1 MKAHTHH
8 DHGHAHGPAEAHE
21 PSHAHER
28 AHGGAHGHGH
38 GHAHHAHGP
47 TPERALLAAIV
58 LNAVFLVVELVAGF
72 ASGSLALL
80 SDAGHMVSDVGALTV
95 ALVAQRL
102 RHARPGAGFTFGLR
116 RVPVLGGLINAFSL
130 VAIVALVVREAIGR
144 MFEPSHVDARV
155 VIFTGA
161 AGLVLNVASAWYLHR
176 SGDRSVNMRGAML
189 HLISDAFG
197 SAAAIVSGV
206 VILATGFWL
215 ADPILSLVIA
225 GLILNASW
233 PLLRETTGIV
243 LQRAPLT
250 VDVDAVRAT
259 MLRCPGVLAV
269 HDLHLWE
276 LGSGE
281 SILTAIVETDETDS
295 LEEANHLSDAVRK
308 AILDGFGIDHATLE
322 WRHPEAPDCKPH
334 Y

>member
-1 MKAHTHH
+1 MKAHAHESHGHAHDEDH
-8 DHGHAHGPAEAHE
+8 DHGHAHE
-21 PSHAHER
+21 
-28 AHGGAHGHGH
+28 GAHGHK
-38 GHAHHAHGP
+38 HAHHSHSHGP

-58 LNAVFLVVELVAGF
+58 LNAIFLVVEVITGF
-72 ASGSLALL
+72 MSGSLALL

-102 RHARPGAGFTFGLR
+102 RHAQPGASFTFGLR
-116 RVPVLGGLINAFSL
+116 RVPVLGGLINAFTL
-130 VAIVALVVREAIGR
+130 VAVVALIVREAIGR
-144 MFEPSHVDARV
+144 FVSPHPVEARI
-155 VIFTGA
+155 VIFTGV
-161 AGLVLNVASAWYLHR
+161 AGLILNVASAWYLHR
-176 SGDRSVNMRGAML
+176 SGDRSVNVRGAML
-189 HLISDAFG
+189 HLISDALG
-197 SAAAIVSGV
+197 SAAAVVSGV
-206 VILATGFWL
+206 VILWTGFGL

-225 GLILNASW
+225 GLILHGSW

-259 MLRCPGVLAV
+259 MLACPGVIAV

-281 SILTAIVETDETDS
+281 SILTAIVETDRTDS
-295 LEEANHLSDAVRK
+295 LEEANHMSDAVRA
-308 AILDGFGIDHATLE
+308 AILEGFGIDHATLE
-322 WRHPEAPDCKPH
+322 WRHPEAPSCKPP